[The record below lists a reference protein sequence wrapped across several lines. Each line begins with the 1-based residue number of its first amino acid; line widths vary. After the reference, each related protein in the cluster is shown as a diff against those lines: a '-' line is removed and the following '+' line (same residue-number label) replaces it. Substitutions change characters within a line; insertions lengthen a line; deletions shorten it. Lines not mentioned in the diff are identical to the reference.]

1 MTKKLSGTTG
11 PQIRWGV
18 LRGAQSGQ
26 SFVEFALSATVLIL
40 VFSGV
45 VDLGRAFFSGVDLHS
60 AVTEGTHWA
69 GAYPACI
76 TTATLYLPTDITAAG
91 GSTNCAHSNAISER
105 ILNEDGMLNRASFG
119 CVIVTYTS
127 PVTT

>member
-1 MTKKLSGTTG
+1 MTKIQSETARPK
-11 PQIRWGV
+11 IRREFR
-18 LRGAQSGQ
+18 RGAQSGQ

-45 VDLGRAFFSGVDLHS
+45 VDLGRAFFSWVELHS

-76 TTATLYLPTDITAAG
+76 TTATLYLPADITAAG
-91 GSTNCAHSNAISER
+91 GSTNCAHSNSIAER
-105 ILNEDGMLNRASFG
+105 ILNEDAMLNQASVS
-119 CVIVTYTS
+119 C
-127 PVTT
+127 

>member
-1 MTKKLSGTTG
+1 MTKIQSETARPK
-11 PQIRWGV
+11 IRREFR
-18 LRGAQSGQ
+18 RGAQSGQ

-45 VDLGRAFFSGVDLHS
+45 VDLGRAFFSWVELHS

-76 TTATLYLPTDITAAG
+76 ATAADYNAAAAPA
-91 GSTNCAHSNAISER
+91 NCKASGAIIEH
-105 ILNEDGMLNRASFG
+105 ILNEDAMLNRPSFACLVATAPILATG
-119 CVIVTYTS
+119 EDVK
-127 PVTT
+127 